1 MESSL
6 QVGKT
11 LLAISVFSV
20 FVAWDIVKACYR
32 RDKWI
37 QGSGLTLTALSVQ
50 FLGYLDAQNL
60 NHKSKEQELKV
71 LLKNQLSVDNDRLVF
86 CTFLAC
92 VLPGV
97 AFHSSGGRW
106 SNIAAL
112 AVSLCLHMS
121 TEIYVLQNVND
132 PAFRNGGRA
141 MFISSSVLLLVA
153 AISLVLYIGLAIINC
168 KFTRDR
174 LNHKIAKMVKGRVE
188 SQMPKEN
195 LKRMLD
201 TEKFYVFKYW
211 AIVRGCQQE
220 FWLVSSAF
228 SPAVLMIVTTC
239 VAMVVA
245 KAISPQSLL
254 HHESNNSVRWTLCF
268 QCVFILTGWAILIWR
283 WAVFLLLCVSREAE
297 FFAYRSYI
305 KVYGNRFFR
314 LVYLS
319 IQRAWNWSPL
329 DDGRSCWK
337 NILTR
342 VWKPV
347 RILVFLIILI
357 IMLPVSLFCVAI
369 YLLVLVHFFCWWLS
383 KLLARSITILPFAK
397 AFIDQIK
404 YWVSDAEV
412 ELKTAAD
419 EILYVS
425 ESSLKRIESVING
438 ASEEGKNSK
447 EIVEVIKHSVKKS
460 REEIGKQF
468 SPKGDIY
475 SYIGVWKMAAVA
487 AISLIAELN
496 YGGVSEEIIKDVVE
510 AFKEEKELKIVK
522 EAVEAYKKAK
532 DLLAFLDFPD
542 NITVSPIKLFNS
554 GSSRAYQMSLEA
566 DIEMQKIE
574 KRDKKNL
581 HPSAELTFKAVEKI
595 VHEFASKKQC
605 ATFSNIKF
613 YQYWSGKRSL
623 DLIEYLE
630 DTDILKEFSMK
641 CVCQAISE
649 ESYCNKEEL
658 VNRAKSCLGDIIAC
672 GVLELPKVL
681 PQYCSKWAEDFKE
694 ENLIKALK
702 LQEKFRAIE
711 AWISAATRDEEE
723 NKSPEVTKVDIGH
736 EINDE
741 EANSA
746 SPPDYSE
753 VAYV

>member
-314 LVYLS
+314 
-319 IQRAWNWSPL
+319 
-329 DDGRSCWK
+329 
-337 NILTR
+337 
-342 VWKPV
+342 
-347 RILVFLIILI
+347 
-357 IMLPVSLFCVAI
+357 
-369 YLLVLVHFFCWWLS
+369 
-383 KLLARSITILPFAK
+383 ITILPFAK